1 MAKTNRKRRVTIM
14 TWEKYL
20 KSVTDKDIDDWET
33 ALKAFTDKGKE
44 LGMPLDIIDTLV
56 KALRRNKD
64 VE

>member
-1 MAKTNRKRRVTIM
+1 M

-20 KSVTDKDIDDWET
+20 KSVTDKDINDWEI

-56 KALRRNKD
+56 KALRRNKN

>member
-1 MAKTNRKRRVTIM
+1 MA
-14 TWEKYL
+14 WEKYL

-44 LGMPLDIIDTLV
+44 LGMPLDIIDSLV
-56 KALRRNKD
+56 KALRRNEN

>member
-1 MAKTNRKRRVTIM
+1 M

-20 KSVTDKDIDDWET
+20 KNVTNKDIDDWET
-33 ALKAFTDKGKE
+33 ALKAFTSKGKE

-56 KALRRNKD
+56 KALRRNEN

>member
-1 MAKTNRKRRVTIM
+1 M

-20 KSVTDKDIDDWET
+20 KSVTDKDIDDWEK

-56 KALRRNKD
+56 KALRRNEN